1 MINDLS
7 SLFLKIIRDYS
18 GSEGFVV
25 NHNFW
30 DNIPVNID
38 QLSVDQLTFK
48 VHVLIVNQLT
58 INQLT
63 GNHLKDSH
71 CKAMARIV
79 L

>member
-25 NHNFW
+25 NHSFW

-38 QLSVDQLTFK
+38 QLSVDQLTSK
-48 VHVLIVNQLT
+48 VLIVNQLT

>member
-38 QLSVDQLTFK
+38 QLSVDQLTSK
-48 VHVLIVNQLT
+48 VLIVNQLT